1 MSKKKRRAAHGAA
14 DRSPGSSAAEDA
26 EEPRWAAADE
36 PRGPGLVGY
45 LRWVTVGT
53 WRRSDAR
60 ALAHRQA
67 RATEGLGPDWRPAAT
82 LVLGALVL
90 TALHYLGKG
99 EGFDGYA
106 QRFVD
111 ADWAADRLSPIYR
124 ANEKLWWTGWR
135 IGGYLVVPA
144 LFIKLALRERLRDH
158 GLSTEGFSNHL
169 AIYGVCLCVVLPLV
183 ALVSYEPTFQSKYP
197 MYQLAGRSLSDL
209 LWWESLYALQF
220 FSLEFFFRG
229 HWLEM
234 LERTMGSHAIFAMMV
249 PYCLIHFGKPWPET
263 VGAIVAG
270 LALGTLA
277 LRYRSI
283 WAGFLVHVSVAVSM
297 DVASLLQRG
306 EFPSQW

>member
-1 MSKKKRRAAHGAA
+1 VSKRKKKRPAPRLSQPEDPAREVEPPADGA
-14 DRSPGSSAAEDA
+14 REPGA
-26 EEPRWAAADE
+26 
-36 PRGPGLVGY
+36 LGY
-45 LRWVTVGT
+45 LRWVTLGA

-67 RATEGLGPDWRPAAT
+67 RADAGLGPDWKPAAT
-82 LVLGALVL
+82 LVLGALIL
-90 TALHYLGKG
+90 AALHYAGKG
-99 EGFDGYA
+99 EGFDA
-106 QRFVD
+106 FASRFVD
-111 ADWAADRLSPIYR
+111 ADWAQDRFSPLYQ

-135 IGGYLVVPA
+135 IAGYLVVPA
-144 LFIKLALRERLRDH
+144 LFVKLVLRERLRDH
-158 GLSTEGFSNHL
+158 GLTTEGFANHL
-169 AIYGVCLCVVLPLV
+169 AIYGACLCVVLPLV
-183 ALVSYEPTFQSKYP
+183 ALVSYEPTFQNKYP
-197 MYQLAGRSLSDL
+197 MYDLAGRSLSDL

-229 HWLEM
+229 HWLEV

-297 DVASLLQRG
+297 DLASLIQRG
-306 EFPSQW
+306 ELPSSW